1 MFLNTKKL
9 LPLTTTSGQYRAMLL
24 CWISSRTFV
33 TSEKSSTSCRFLSE
47 NCDRSTQKY
56 AKKYYQRL
64 QWFSNENKVML
75 RNDCFTSLYLRLHWC
90 LPDGVYISAGSPL
103 YFLYNIFYQG
113 ACKQRMFYYRRN
125 PRMGESSYVLV
136 SSPDIAPITLNRV
149 FLTQQSHLLEAS
161 PLLLDVFSDI
171 FI

>member
-1 MFLNTKKL
+1 
-9 LPLTTTSGQYRAMLL
+9 MLL
-24 CWISSRTFV
+24 CWLRHTSRTFV
-33 TSEKSSTSCRFLSE
+33 SSDKSSPSCRLLSE

-56 AKKYYQRL
+56 YTVLFKPKQSNAS
-64 QWFSNENKVML
+64 QWP
-75 RNDCFTSLYLRLHWC
+75 LHFGISEVTLC
-90 LPDGVYISAGSPL
+90 LPDGVYLSAGSPL

-136 SSPDIAPITLNRV
+136 SSPDIAPITHNRV